1 MGNPNPGPKE
11 EKPNYEVMSNVSNV
25 ERNFSLSRPSII
37 KDNLTEDD
45 YCTGWLEKQ
54 QPKMLRRWQKRFFV
68 LDKKLIKYYKNKD
81 DYMDKKQPK
90 GVLNLKQIWINPTFN
105 QSGFKIDLQ
114 LMGSNRVFNL
124 RCANMEEFSKW
135 RKKLTHAINTSLGK
149 LKEIKLDAYKEDIST

>member
-90 GVLNLKQIWINPTFN
+90 GVLNLKQIWVNQPSISLALRLISSSWVPTESST
-105 QSGFKIDLQ
+105 SG
-114 LMGSNRVFNL
+114 VPT
-124 RCANMEEFSKW
+124 W
-135 RKKLTHAINTSLGK
+135 RSSASGGK
-149 LKEIKLDAYKEDIST
+149 S